1 MNALCW
7 IFKSLILCVL
17 LSNWV
22 LADSYRN
29 EKYKFAFDYSPDWT
43 LTQKSRKQVYLSSP
57 DQVATFNIRAYW
69 FEEPVTANGFQEM
82 RMRGHFD
89 GWVLVKS
96 REGTLLETQAANAE
110 ESYVVAYMKHEMDHR
125 LMTQEVLVGEYYFV
139 LGNQCYVVGVETLKP
154 YWKEVSLEFKSLV
167 ESFWLGDTPP
177 EKVSSTSELSLDWE
191 MLGKGSRNQYMTK
204 ATPLVG
210 RVLDEKWRF
219 PLFGNGHLRDCV
231 APVIQSG
238 HLYMGCQNNIYAIDV
253 ASGSLRWSYEIGFL
267 NDQSMA
273 TYQDLLFV
281 VDNTQGQVLA
291 LNQETGN
298 ILYKILFGTDVGAP
312 IISKGDLYLVGEKKL
327 GIYRALNGQSL
338 YETKADLG
346 TASGVVVNDDVF
358 AYVIG
363 SDVLMVRDIKDR
375 SVKWSYQSDDGPILE
390 MPIIGEESIILTVEK
405 EDGWA
410 QVMALDLDNGGG
422 RWHTGAQ
429 FEFRVLNTPSYS
441 DGVLVLPVERADLV
455 TGENQNQ
462 VLAFNTRSGRLL
474 WSRMYDAHLS
484 PRLMVT
490 DSFVLVENGAE
501 GLMALDLVT
510 GEPVHFHFDTQYND
524 RDESIH
530 LSRLYNDQVIRVLQ
544 DQDQYF
550 LVSH

>member
-1 MNALCW
+1 
-7 IFKSLILCVL
+7 
-17 LSNWV
+17 
-22 LADSYRN
+22 
-29 EKYKFAFDYSPDWT
+29 
-43 LTQKSRKQVYLSSP
+43 
-57 DQVATFNIRAYW
+57 
-69 FEEPVTANGFQEM
+69 
-82 RMRGHFD
+82 
-89 GWVLVKS
+89 
-96 REGTLLETQAANAE
+96 
-110 ESYVVAYMKHEMDHR
+110 
-125 LMTQEVLVGEYYFV
+125 
-139 LGNQCYVVGVETLKP
+139 
-154 YWKEVSLEFKSLV
+154 
-167 ESFWLGDTPP
+167 
-177 EKVSSTSELSLDWE
+177 
-191 MLGKGSRNQYMTK
+191 
-204 ATPLVG
+204 
-210 RVLDEKWRF
+210 
-219 PLFGNGHLRDCV
+219 
-231 APVIQSG
+231 
-238 HLYMGCQNNIYAIDV
+238 
-253 ASGSLRWSYEIGFL
+253 
-267 NDQSMA
+267 
-273 TYQDLLFV
+273 
-281 VDNTQGQVLA
+281 
-291 LNQETGN
+291 
-298 ILYKILFGTDVGAP
+298 FGTDVGAP

-410 QVMALDLDNGGG
+410 QVMALDLDNGGV

-501 GLMALDLVT
+501 GL
-510 GEPVHFHFDTQYND
+510 
-524 RDESIH
+524 
-530 LSRLYNDQVIRVLQ
+530 
-544 DQDQYF
+544 
-550 LVSH
+550 